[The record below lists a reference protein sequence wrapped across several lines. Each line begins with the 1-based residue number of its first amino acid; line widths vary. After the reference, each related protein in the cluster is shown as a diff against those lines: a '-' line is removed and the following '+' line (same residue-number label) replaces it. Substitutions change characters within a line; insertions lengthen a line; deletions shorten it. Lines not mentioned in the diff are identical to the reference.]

1 MKTQLSH
8 RDNCRLCGSKN
19 LEVVVKLDPIPLA
32 EKYTSAGQPVETDE
46 FYPVDLSMCLDCGHV
61 QILDV
66 IDSEKLWDDYTYH
79 SGQTKGIVDHFKK
92 VADNIIAKYEPPK
105 GCLAIDVGSNDGS
118 LLRPFKEHGC
128 QVLGIDPA
136 KEIAKKATA
145 SGIETIPELM
155 TVELADKI
163 RAERGPASV
172 ITAFNVFAHADD
184 MNGMA
189 DCIRRMLANDGI
201 FQFEAQ
207 YLLDILDK
215 MLLGTIFHEHMSHHS
230 LKPMKI
236 FLEKHGMELIDV
248 ERVNIQMGS
257 IIGTAQ
263 LIGGKRK
270 VQPAVGEMLAL
281 EEERK
286 LDQPATVRQFRTR
299 LDELKSEVEVLVAQW
314 KSQGATVAGFGAARS
329 GPTLIVQFGLKNVIQ
344 FMFDDHPQKVNKFSP
359 GHGIPVLPSSELLQR
374 MPDYV
379 VILAWIHA
387 KKIVASNR
395 EYLDRGGKFV
405 VCCPTVTV
413 IGADNADAFTA

>member
-1 MKTQLSH
+1 MKAKVTRRKQ
-8 RDNCRLCGSKN
+8 CRLCESSN
-19 LEVVVKLDPIPLA
+19 LEVVVELAPIPLA
-32 EKYTSAGQPVETDE
+32 EKYTTADQPVETEE
-46 FYPVDLSMCLDCGHV
+46 FYPVDLWMCRDCGHV
-61 QILDV
+61 QIVDV
-66 IDSEKLWDDYTYH
+66 IDSKNLWDDYTYH

-92 VADNIIAKYEPPK
+92 VADNIIAKHQPPL
-105 GCLAIDVGSNDGS
+105 GCLVIDVGSNDGS
-118 LLRPFKEHGC
+118 LLRPFKEQGR

-155 TVELADKI
+155 TVELANKI

-189 DCIRRMLANDGI
+189 DCIRRMLADDGI

-236 FLEKHGMELIDV
+236 FLQKHGMELIDV

-270 VQPAVGEMLAL
+270 VQPSVGEMLAL
-281 EEERK
+281 EEARK
-286 LDQPATVRQFRTR
+286 LDQPETVRQFRAR
-299 LDELKSEVEVLVAQW
+299 LDKLKSEVDVLVAQW
-314 KSQGATVAGFGAARS
+314 KSKGATVAGFGAARS
-329 GPTLIVQFGLKNVIQ
+329 GPTLIVQFGLEGVIEY
-344 FMFDDHPQKVNKFSP
+344 MFDDHPQKVNKFSP
-359 GHGIPVLPSSELLQR
+359 GHGIPVVPSAELLVR

-387 KKIVASNR
+387 KKIVAANR
-395 EYLDRGGKFV
+395 EYLEKGGHFV
-405 VCCPTVTV
+405 VCCPKVTV
-413 IGADNADAFTA
+413 IGADNAGDF